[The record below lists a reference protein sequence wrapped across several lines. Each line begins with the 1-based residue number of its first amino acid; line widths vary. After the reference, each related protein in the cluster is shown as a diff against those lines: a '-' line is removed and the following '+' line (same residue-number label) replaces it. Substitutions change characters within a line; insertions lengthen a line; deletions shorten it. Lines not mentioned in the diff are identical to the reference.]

1 MTKAILNDVEEKLK
15 HTLEAT
21 RHELSTLR
29 AGKANLA
36 ILEPVRVDSY
46 GTKMTLNQ
54 VATLAVPE
62 PRLITIQP
70 WDPKQISA
78 IERGILEANLGL
90 NPSNDGRLIRIPI
103 PTLTEERRK
112 DLCKRAREMG
122 EKGKVAVR
130 HIRHEG
136 RDGAGEE
143 GEGQGDLGGR
153 PGQGLRQDP
162 AAARPV
168 HPAHHRLGQP
178 QRKGHHG
185 SVRAVSGD
193 PGGLGVEVGL
203 FLHHKGSLLRGSIT
217 PETPR

>member
-1 MTKAILNDVEEKLK
+1 MTKAILSDVEEKLK

-36 ILEPVRVDSY
+36 VLEPVRVDSY

-136 RDGAGEE
+136 R
-143 GEGQGDLGGR
+143 
-153 PGQGLRQDP
+153 
-162 AAARPV
+162 AALEKKEKAKEISEDDRD
-168 HPAHHRLGQP
+168 
-178 QRKGHHG
+178 KGFVKIQQLHDQYIQNITD
-185 SVRAVSGD
+185 SVTHKEKD
-193 PGGLGVEVGL
+193 IMEV
-203 FLHHKGSLLRGSIT
+203 
-217 PETPR
+217 